1 MRLNSLKQTQTSTVG
16 LDIRCGSAKLWVVS
30 AFDLTRLLSSRM
42 KKVNVTV
49 SIDPW
54 KVLELEPT
62 SDQQL
67 IEAAYQKK
75 LAELASESEQVR
87 DEQTTLLKQAYDD
100 ALQTLKQPFSPSE
113 ASQAHPLYQ
122 EFNEE
127 LTQLLGNALRRNQL
141 TAWQLL
147 IDHPAGQEHALR
159 DDLSA
164 LIFDQ
169 ILHYQK
175 TCEDDKQL
183 ISSEILIYL
192 TEQLEWS
199 KRDDLQARYG
209 DNFYY
214 RMTQQRLPEPEL
226 IPEPIADTGNLANIF
241 IGLTIVCAIGLL
253 MISV

>member
-1 MRLNSLKQTQTSTVG
+1 M
-16 LDIRCGSAKLWVVS
+16 
-30 AFDLTRLLSSRM
+30 
-42 KKVNVTV
+42 

-54 KVLELEPT
+54 KVLELAPT
-62 SDQQL
+62 SDQQQ
-67 IEAAYQKK
+67 IEAAYQQK
-75 LAELASESEQVR
+75 LAELASESDQVR
-87 DEQTTLLKQAYDD
+87 EEQTALLKQAYEE
-100 ALQTLKQPFSPSE
+100 AIQTLKQPFMPAE

-122 EFNEE
+122 EFSEE
-127 LTQLLGNALRRNQL
+127 LSQLLGNALRRNQL

-147 IDHPAGQEHALR
+147 VDHPAGQEHQLR

-169 ILHYQK
+169 ILHYQR

-183 ISSEILIYL
+183 ISSEVLIYL

-199 KRDDLQARYG
+199 TRDDLRARYG

-214 RMTQQRLPEPEL
+214 RMTQQHIPEPEFV
-226 IPEPIADTGNLANIF
+226 PEPIADTGNLANIF